1 MRESKIYIFSIFASF
16 TFILSNIVGMF
27 LGNAL
32 GEIFYL
38 GYQSYLVFEIPSFI
52 SIMVPTICAGVVS
65 GILAGYINI
74 KIYKDLRLFYSL
86 IIPVITTII
95 MLIYIIYNS
104 HLYTNQENGFFI
116 FISII
121 IQICITIYIYFMIL
135 KKHVDQQQI

>member
-27 LGNAL
+27 LGKAL

-52 SIMVPTICAGVVS
+52 SVMVPTILAGVVS

-74 KIYKDLRLFYSL
+74 KIYKDLHLFYSL
-86 IIPVITTII
+86 IIPVITTIVI
-95 MLIYIIYNS
+95 LIYIIYNS

>member
-1 MRESKIYIFSIFASF
+1 M
-16 TFILSNIVGMF
+16 ILAF

-52 SIMVPTICAGVVS
+52 SVMVPTILAGVVS

-74 KIYKDLRLFYSL
+74 KIYKDLHLFYSL

-95 MLIYIIYNS
+95 ILIYIIYNS
-104 HLYTNQENGFFI
+104 HLYTNQVNGFFI

>member
-32 GEIFYL
+32 GKIFYL
-38 GYQSYLVFEIPSFI
+38 FYQSYLVFEIPSFI
-52 SIMVPTICAGVVS
+52 SVMVPTILAGVVS

-74 KIYKDLRLFYSL
+74 KIYKDLHLFYSL
-86 IIPVITTII
+86 IIPVITTIVI
-95 MLIYIIYNS
+95 LIYIIYNS